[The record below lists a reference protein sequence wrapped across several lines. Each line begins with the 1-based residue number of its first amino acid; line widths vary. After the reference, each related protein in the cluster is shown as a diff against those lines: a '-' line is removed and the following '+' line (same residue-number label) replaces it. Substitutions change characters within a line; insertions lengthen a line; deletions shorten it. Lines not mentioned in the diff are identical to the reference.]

1 MEETPILKVEGLKTY
16 FPVGGGLFGKK
27 QVVKAVNDV
36 SFEVMEHE
44 TFGLVG
50 ESGCGK
56 STLGRTLVKIYE
68 PTEGKIEFMGKD
80 ITKLNGSEMQDFRR
94 NVQMIFQ
101 DPYASLNPRM
111 TVGEIIRE
119 PMEIHNI
126 GTPKERDEKVAS
138 LLETVGLKPDHVRR
152 YPHEFS
158 GGQRQRIGLARA
170 MVMEPE
176 LVVADEPISA
186 LDVSIRAQV
195 LNLLK
200 KFQRE
205 KQVTYL
211 FIAHDLSIVRF
222 ISDRIGVIYKGNI
235 VEVADAEELF
245 NFPLHPYTHSLISA
259 IPIPDPQL
267 EKNKVL
273 YTYDPSIHDYSV
285 DKPEF
290 VDIGH
295 NHFVYGNKKEIE
307 EYKALREKGEPLQPI
322 TIRKPGEKVKEENH
336 EVHLSKAEDEF
347 LKTPLHDTGSIW
359 YKVLS
364 FFFPIIGIIAAMVYK
379 KKQYYHNYKACKQ
392 GALYGFAVL
401 AVILLIF
408 IIALILVVL

>member
-158 GGQRQRIGLARA
+158 GGQRQRISIARTLALDPKFI
-170 MVMEPE
+170 VC
-176 LVVADEPISA
+176 DEPISA
-186 LDVSIRAQV
+186 LDVSIQAQII
-195 LNLLK
+195 NLLERI
-200 KFQRE
+200 QRE
-205 KQVTYL
+205 RGISYL
-211 FIAHDLSIVRF
+211 FIAHDLGAVKH
-222 ISDRIGVIYKGNI
+222 ISNRIGAMYLGSL
-235 VEVADAEELF
+235 VEIGSSDDLYHH
-245 NFPLHPYTHSLISA
+245 PLHPYTQALLAS
-259 IPIPDPQL
+259 IPIPDPKRMR
-267 EKNKVL
+267 ER
-273 YTYDPSIHDYSV
+273 
-285 DKPEF
+285 
-290 VDIGH
+290 
-295 NHFVYGNKKEIE
+295 KKEEINGE
-307 EYKALREKGEPLQPI
+307 IPSPLDIPSGCPFRTRCPYATERCAQEKPQLRQVGNSKI
-322 TIRKPGEKVKEENH
+322 AC
-336 EVHLSKAEDEF
+336 HLYDK
-347 LKTPLHDTGSIW
+347 
-359 YKVLS
+359 
-364 FFFPIIGIIAAMVYK
+364 
-379 KKQYYHNYKACKQ
+379 
-392 GALYGFAVL
+392 
-401 AVILLIF
+401 
-408 IIALILVVL
+408 

>member
-80 ITKLNGSEMQDFRR
+80 ITKLSGSEMQDFRR

-119 PMEIHNI
+119 PMEIHSI

-158 GGQRQRIGLARA
+158 GGQRQRISIART
-170 MVMEPE
+170 
-176 LVVADEPISA
+176 LA
-186 LDVSIRAQV
+186 LDPKFIVCDV
-195 LNLLK
+195 LALGRWMYPSRHRSSTCWSASSGNGASPICSSPMTWALS
-200 KFQRE
+200 FQ
-205 KQVTYL
+205 
-211 FIAHDLSIVRF
+211 H
-222 ISDRIGVIYKGNI
+222 ISNRIGAMYLGSL
-235 VEVADAEELF
+235 VEIGSSDDLYHH
-245 NFPLHPYTHSLISA
+245 PLHPYTQALLAS
-259 IPIPDPQL
+259 IPIPDPKRMR
-267 EKNKVL
+267 ER
-273 YTYDPSIHDYSV
+273 
-285 DKPEF
+285 
-290 VDIGH
+290 
-295 NHFVYGNKKEIE
+295 KKEEINGE
-307 EYKALREKGEPLQPI
+307 IPSPLNIPSGCPFRTRCPYATERCAQEKPQLRQVGNS
-322 TIRKPGEKVKEENH
+322 KVAC
-336 EVHLSKAEDEF
+336 HLYDK
-347 LKTPLHDTGSIW
+347 
-359 YKVLS
+359 
-364 FFFPIIGIIAAMVYK
+364 
-379 KKQYYHNYKACKQ
+379 
-392 GALYGFAVL
+392 
-401 AVILLIF
+401 
-408 IIALILVVL
+408 

>member
-27 QVVKAVNDV
+27 QIVKAVNDV

-158 GGQRQRIGLARA
+158 GGQRQRISIARTLALDPKFI
-170 MVMEPE
+170 VC
-176 LVVADEPISA
+176 DEPISA
-186 LDVSIRAQV
+186 LDVSIQAQII
-195 LNLLK
+195 NLLERI
-200 KFQRE
+200 QRE
-205 KQVTYL
+205 RGISYL
-211 FIAHDLSIVRF
+211 FIAHDLGAVKH
-222 ISDRIGVIYKGNI
+222 ISNRIGAMYLGSL
-235 VEVADAEELF
+235 VEIGSSDDLYHH
-245 NFPLHPYTHSLISA
+245 PLHPYTQALLAS
-259 IPIPDPQL
+259 IPIPDPKRMR
-267 EKNKVL
+267 ER
-273 YTYDPSIHDYSV
+273 
-285 DKPEF
+285 
-290 VDIGH
+290 
-295 NHFVYGNKKEIE
+295 KKEEINGE
-307 EYKALREKGEPLQPI
+307 IPSPLDIPSGCPFRTRCPYATERCAQEKPQLRQVGNS
-322 TIRKPGEKVKEENH
+322 KVAC
-336 EVHLSKAEDEF
+336 HLYDK
-347 LKTPLHDTGSIW
+347 
-359 YKVLS
+359 
-364 FFFPIIGIIAAMVYK
+364 
-379 KKQYYHNYKACKQ
+379 
-392 GALYGFAVL
+392 
-401 AVILLIF
+401 
-408 IIALILVVL
+408 

>member
-158 GGQRQRIGLARA
+158 GGQRQRISIARTLALDPKFI
-170 MVMEPE
+170 VC
-176 LVVADEPISA
+176 DEPISA
-186 LDVSIRAQV
+186 LDVSIQAQII
-195 LNLLK
+195 NLLERI
-200 KFQRE
+200 QRE
-205 KQVTYL
+205 RGISYL
-211 FIAHDLSIVRF
+211 FIAHDLGAVKH
-222 ISDRIGVIYKGNI
+222 ISNRIGAMYLGSL
-235 VEVADAEELF
+235 VEIGSSDDLYHH
-245 NFPLHPYTHSLISA
+245 PLHPYTQALLAS
-259 IPIPDPQL
+259 IPIPDPKRMR
-267 EKNKVL
+267 ER
-273 YTYDPSIHDYSV
+273 
-285 DKPEF
+285 
-290 VDIGH
+290 
-295 NHFVYGNKKEIE
+295 KKEEINGE
-307 EYKALREKGEPLQPI
+307 IPSPLDIPSGCPFRTRCPYATERCVQEKPQLRQVGNS
-322 TIRKPGEKVKEENH
+322 KVAC
-336 EVHLSKAEDEF
+336 HLYDK
-347 LKTPLHDTGSIW
+347 
-359 YKVLS
+359 
-364 FFFPIIGIIAAMVYK
+364 
-379 KKQYYHNYKACKQ
+379 
-392 GALYGFAVL
+392 
-401 AVILLIF
+401 
-408 IIALILVVL
+408 

>member
-94 NVQMIFQ
+94 NMQMIFQ

-158 GGQRQRIGLARA
+158 GGQRQRISIARTLALDPKFI
-170 MVMEPE
+170 VC
-176 LVVADEPISA
+176 DEPISA
-186 LDVSIRAQV
+186 LDVSIQAQII
-195 LNLLK
+195 NLLERI
-200 KFQRE
+200 QRE
-205 KQVTYL
+205 RGISYL
-211 FIAHDLSIVRF
+211 FIAHDLGAVKH
-222 ISDRIGVIYKGNI
+222 ISNRIGAMYLGSL
-235 VEVADAEELF
+235 VEIGSSDDLYHH
-245 NFPLHPYTHSLISA
+245 PLHPYTQALLAS
-259 IPIPDPQL
+259 IPIPDPKRMR
-267 EKNKVL
+267 ER
-273 YTYDPSIHDYSV
+273 
-285 DKPEF
+285 
-290 VDIGH
+290 
-295 NHFVYGNKKEIE
+295 KKEEINGE
-307 EYKALREKGEPLQPI
+307 IPSPLDIPSGCPFRTRCPYATERCAQEKPQLRQVGNS
-322 TIRKPGEKVKEENH
+322 KVAC
-336 EVHLSKAEDEF
+336 HLYDK
-347 LKTPLHDTGSIW
+347 
-359 YKVLS
+359 
-364 FFFPIIGIIAAMVYK
+364 
-379 KKQYYHNYKACKQ
+379 
-392 GALYGFAVL
+392 
-401 AVILLIF
+401 
-408 IIALILVVL
+408 